1 MPTIPNI
8 SRLSDD
14 QLLAS
19 AIDLARRE
27 RSLNLKIIE
36 HLREIGR
43 RGLHLRHG
51 YGSLF
56 DYAVK
61 ELEFSEGSAYQRLQA
76 LKLSDEFPEVK
87 QDMVEGDLS
96 LTSVGYLQSAFDRH
110 QRRWRQRAREQRRGG
125 TGSAL
130 PGGDVPRD
138 GGAGA
143 AADALTGGGPP
154 ADGGCERV
162 AGGPGGD
169 GALADRPTGQAAG
182 VLSADTSGGWPA
194 GALAGGP
201 VSARLSA
208 AAKRELITRARGKST
223 RQVREL
229 IAEFDPELVRPHD
242 RLRALGRDRWEIK
255 AVIDGECRRSLEQL
269 LHWLSHVN
277 PTMDY
282 GELLQRVVADAVAKY
297 DPARR
302 AARGARP
309 ATAAPKVKAGEGSPV
324 GERRSRGAAP
334 AKVGDGSRGGDRR
347 SRDAAITAATVGAGS
362 RDGER
367 RARHAAD
374 AAAEVGTGSQSG
386 ERRSHRAAAAAAEV
400 SADSRANRH
409 QPGEAE
415 PVSAVVAV
423 PFRSRGEHRDRVSAH
438 QTVRHRNRQ
447 RPKDAVATA
456 KCDPAQGPALVS
468 RLAASAPV
476 RGRRGQRGDGS
487 PASATADRS
496 ISAASERETQAA
508 EVVPAA
514 VPGPRRSRSDQSGA
528 ADVRQPA
535 RNEGS
540 RQRGATDNRSSTF
553 AQRGPDQAELAGHD
567 ADGGHGVTSDREHG
581 RRRRGVAGYDSC
593 ALAQEGSGQVDS
605 TDRDADGGHSATS
618 DRKRG
623 GRRHGAV
630 DGGSFA
636 FAQKAPVQVE
646 SAAGS
651 GAADGRGATFDQE
664 LGGRRHRADGGSST
678 DFAQEHRGVV
688 ASGGR
693 GAGERRPRAT
703 ITRAIPAAVRRHI
716 WLRDGGRCTYRDP
729 DSGRCCGAQH
739 LLQIDHIQPFAIG
752 GANSEGNLRLLCAA
766 HNRARGR
773 KQAAA
778 SDRLP

>member
-1 MPTIPNI
+1 MPTTPNI

-27 RSLNLKIIE
+27 RSLNLQIIE

-154 ADGGCERV
+154 AVGGGERV

-169 GALADRPTGQAAG
+169 GALADGPTGQAAG

-194 GALAGGP
+194 GGLAGGT
-201 VSARLSA
+201 VSAPLSA

-229 IAEFDPELVRPHD
+229 IAEFDPELVRPRD
-242 RLRALGRDRWEIK
+242 RLRALGRDRWELR

-297 DPARR
+297 DPARGTARR
-302 AARGARP
+302 ATRGERP

-334 AKVGDGSRGGDRR
+334 AKVGDGSRGG
-347 SRDAAITAATVGAGS
+347 
-362 RDGER
+362 ER

-374 AAAEVGTGSQSG
+374 AAAEVSAGSC
-386 ERRSHRAAAAAAEV
+386 
-400 SADSRANRH
+400 ANRH

-415 PVSAVVAV
+415 PVSAVDAGSVALRITGV
-423 PFRSRGEHRDRVSAH
+423 PLLRKGAPTRRNRPGTMQTADMVSLLIGSMAGGGEAWLGTTAPLLRKRAQAKWTRQTAMRTADTVPLLIGSVAGGDTVRLTAVVSLLRKRLLSRWSRRQGAVRQTDVAPLLIRRTAVGRAARSAAAARLVRKSTEAWLHRRGAAQVGGARGQRSRGRSRRRCGGTSGCGMGDVVRTGIRTPGAAAARSTCCRSTTFNRSPSA
-438 QTVRHRNRQ
+438 
-447 RPKDAVATA
+447 
-456 KCDPAQGPALVS
+456 
-468 RLAASAPV
+468 APT
-476 RGRRGQRGDGS
+476 R
-487 PASATADRS
+487 SATYACY
-496 ISAASERETQAA
+496 
-508 EVVPAA
+508 V
-514 VPGPRRSRSDQSGA
+514 
-528 ADVRQPA
+528 
-535 RNEGS
+535 
-540 RQRGATDNRSSTF
+540 
-553 AQRGPDQAELAGHD
+553 
-567 ADGGHGVTSDREHG
+567 
-581 RRRRGVAGYDSC
+581 
-593 ALAQEGSGQVDS
+593 
-605 TDRDADGGHSATS
+605 
-618 DRKRG
+618 KRG
-623 GRRHGAV
+623 
-630 DGGSFA
+630 
-636 FAQKAPVQVE
+636 
-646 SAAGS
+646 
-651 GAADGRGATFDQE
+651 
-664 LGGRRHRADGGSST
+664 
-678 DFAQEHRGVV
+678 
-688 ASGGR
+688 
-693 GAGERRPRAT
+693 
-703 ITRAIPAAVRRHI
+703 IM
-716 WLRDGGRCTYRDP
+716 
-729 DSGRCCGAQH
+729 
-739 LLQIDHIQPFAIG
+739 
-752 GANSEGNLRLLCAA
+752 
-766 HNRARGR
+766 
-773 KQAAA
+773 
-778 SDRLP
+778 